1 MESGSVGRLA
11 KNESFFRQVNE
22 RIKDVAD
29 GFDADGFEGGER
41 YEFLCECSDPGCT
54 ERLELT
60 RDQYEWVRANP
71 TRFVLARGHAAP
83 QIEHVVER
91 EDDYVVVEKR
101 GLAARIT
108 AKLYPRPAET

>member
-1 MESGSVGRLA
+1 MEAGSVERLA

-29 GFDADGFEGGER
+29 GLEGAHA

-60 RDQYEWVRANP
+60 RREYEWVRANP

-91 EDDYVVVEKR
+91 EDEHVVVEKQ
-101 GLAARIT
+101 GIAAQI
-108 AKLYPRPAET
+108 AAQLDPRTAET

>member
-1 MESGSVGRLA
+1 MESASVERLA

-29 GFDADGFEGGER
+29 GFEGAQS

-60 RDQYEWVRANP
+60 REQYEWVRANP
-71 TRFVLARGHAAP
+71 ARFVLARGHTAP
-83 QIEHVVER
+83 QIEQVIER
-91 EDDYVVVEKR
+91 QDEHVVVEKR
-101 GLAARIT
+101 GIAARIA
-108 AKLYPRPAET
+108 AKLDPRAAET

>member
-1 MESGSVGRLA
+1 MESGSVERLA

-29 GFDADGFEGGER
+29 GLEGAQT

-54 ERLELT
+54 ERIELT
-60 RDQYEWVRANP
+60 REQYEWVRANP
-71 TRFVLARGHAAP
+71 TRFVLARGHTAP

-91 EDDYVVVEKR
+91 EDEHVVVEKR
-101 GLAARIT
+101 GIAAQIA
-108 AKLYPRPAET
+108 AKLDPRAAET

>member
-1 MESGSVGRLA
+1 MESGSVERLA
-11 KNESFFRQVNE
+11 KSESFFRQVNE
-22 RIKDVAD
+22 RIKDV
-29 GFDADGFEGGER
+29 ADGFEGGER

-60 RDQYEWVRANP
+60 RDEYEWVRANP